1 MESIAEQLF
10 AVTGDT
16 EIASAEDLVVG
27 LSQAVL
33 FDLGFQRLPEASAT
47 WAATP
52 GLPSGHLTQ
61 QLLHPAQNDDE
72 DEGDEDNRDS
82 SNKEQTDVRPIEFK
96 WMAVGPAVMLL
107 FALPDS
113 ASTVTVELPVA
124 RVVAPNATFPLQASS
139 EAQMAET
146 LSRGA
151 YLTEG
156 AWMVVA
162 AAINAKLRRPAESP
176 ASTRRPRSPGAPAAA
191 LPAERPE
198 YADLEG
204 SLRQPG
210 RWPVADIGSS
220 DLDPLGRGAGSEGGG
235 MVVGPG
241 HPMFRRGFAPGA
253 PLGDDGRSMGLPQG
267 AVPPGARFDPI
278 GPFGGV
284 PGSARPG
291 GRGGPAG
298 PGGSGLFSGDPDP
311 DAMQPPK
318 GGWNYY
324 M

>member
-10 AVTGDT
+10 AVTGAT
-16 EIASAEDLVVG
+16 AIASAEDLVVG

-33 FDLGFQRLPEASAT
+33 LDQGFRPVHEDAAAAAWQ
-47 WAATP
+47 ATP
-52 GLPSGHLTQ
+52 GLPAGHLTQ
-61 QLLHPAQNDDE
+61 RLLRPAHDNDDDE
-72 DEGDEDNRDS
+72 DEGNDDEETNG
-82 SNKEQTDVRPIEFK
+82 QPIEFK

-107 FALPDS
+107 FAPPDG
-113 ASTVTVELPVA
+113 APTATVELPVA
-124 RVVAPNATFPLQASS
+124 RVVAPGAAFPLQAASQ
-139 EAQMAET
+139 AQMAEA
-146 LSRGA
+146 LRRGA

-162 AAINAKLRRPAESP
+162 AAINARLRPAEP
-176 ASTRRPRSPGAPAAA
+176 PVAGRRPGNSDAPPPPPPPA
-191 LPAERPE
+191 LQAELPE
-198 YADLEG
+198 YDGA
-204 SLRQPG
+204 R
-210 RWPVADIGSS
+210 RWPVEDIGSS
-220 DLDPLGRGAGSEGGG
+220 DLDPLGRGAGGEGGG
-235 MVVGPG
+235 MAVGPG

-253 PLGDDGRSMGLPQG
+253 PLGDGGRPAGLPQG

-284 PGSARPG
+284 PGPARPG

-311 DAMQPPK
+311 DAMQPPS
-318 GGWNYY
+318 GGWSYF

>member
-16 EIASAEDLVVG
+16 AIASAEDLVVG

-33 FDLGFQRLPEASAT
+33 LDQGFQRLPEAPAT

-52 GLPSGHLTQ
+52 GLPAGHLTQ
-61 QLLHPAQNDDE
+61 RLLPPAHDMDD
-72 DEGDEDNRDS
+72 DGDDS
-82 SNKEQTDVRPIEFK
+82 DQAAADGQPIEFK

-107 FALPDS
+107 FAPPNG
-113 ASTVTVELPVA
+113 APTATVELPVA
-124 RVVAPNATFPLQASS
+124 RVVAPGATFPLQAAGQ
-139 EAQMAET
+139 EQMAET
-146 LSRGA
+146 LRRGA

-162 AAINAKLRRPAESP
+162 AAINARLRPAEHP
-176 ASTRRPRSPGAPAAA
+176 AAGRRHRPRSPGAPPS
-191 LPAERPE
+191 LPAAEQPE
-198 YADLEG
+198 YGDTG
-204 SLRQPG
+204 DRRQRGG
-210 RWPVADIGSS
+210 RRPVGDIGSS
-220 DLDPLGRGAGSEGGG
+220 DLDPLGRGAGGEGGG

-241 HPMFRRGFAPGA
+241 HPMFRRGYSPGA
-253 PLGDDGRSMGLPQG
+253 PLGDGGRPMGLPQG

-284 PGSARPG
+284 PGPARPG

-318 GGWNYY
+318 GGWNYF